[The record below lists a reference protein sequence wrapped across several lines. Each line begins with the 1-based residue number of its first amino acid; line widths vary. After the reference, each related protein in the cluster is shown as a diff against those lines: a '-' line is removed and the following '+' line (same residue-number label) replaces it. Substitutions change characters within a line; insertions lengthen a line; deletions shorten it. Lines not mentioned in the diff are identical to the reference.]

1 MVGLLLQ
8 TGHGKGFSFL
18 PMPLDSVSA
27 CSEMPAREQ
36 EKAVEERKMKRM
48 ATRSFGRT
56 PLAFTLVE
64 LLVVIAIIGTLVG
77 LLLPAVQAARES
89 ARRSSCQNNLKQ
101 MALGVLNF
109 ESAYRRFPR
118 NGKEE
123 ALQRA
128 WTYTSGGTV
137 KYDGAARDYSY
148 MFAILP
154 FVEEQARY
162 DRARTSALA
171 AASTGGTQASS
182 NSQMS
187 AIVPA
192 FRCPSDAAS
201 AVMRLRSTRGGPFN
215 YYCNAGDTFYD
226 KWAATTRAPF
236 GWYGDGGTG
245 TDRRTKDVL
254 DGTANTIMLAESC
267 SAMSVDGS
275 AGVARVTTWKG
286 TVRSAVTSWG
296 GTTKAP
302 QDCLQYTD
310 LSISGLWCN
319 SDGGPGANWLHRE
332 NAYFFTVMPPNSP
345 TCSSTNDANI
355 RWCGG
360 GGYVTASSF
369 HDGGTMFAMCDA
381 AVRFIGD
388 SIDAGLPTQT
398 VRGSTYTGKSVHGV
412 YGGLGSMKGGES
424 LGDWGQ

>member
-1 MVGLLLQ
+1 
-8 TGHGKGFSFL
+8 
-18 PMPLDSVSA
+18 
-27 CSEMPAREQ
+27 
-36 EKAVEERKMKRM
+36 MKRM
-48 ATRSFGRT
+48 VPRSFSRT

-101 MALGVLNF
+101 MAIGVLNF
-109 ESAYRRFPR
+109 ESANRRFPR
-118 NGKEE
+118 NGKEDS
-123 ALQRA
+123 LRSA

-137 KYDGAARDYSY
+137 RYDGAARDYSY

-154 FVEEQARY
+154 YVEEQARY
-162 DRARTSALA
+162 DRALA
-171 AASTGGTQASS
+171 SGLAGASTGGTSAQS

-201 AVMRLRSTRGGPFN
+201 AVMKLRSTRGGPFN
-215 YYCNAGDTFYD
+215 YYCNGGDVFSDRFTVS
-226 KWAATTRAPF
+226 TRAPF
-236 GWYGDGGTG
+236 GWYGGSNVDQTE
-245 TDRRTKDVL
+245 RRIKDIL

-275 AGVARVTTWKG
+275 AGVASVSTWKG

-296 GTTKAP
+296 GTTKAQ
-302 QDCLQYTD
+302 QDCMQYMD

-319 SDGGPGANWLHRE
+319 SDNGPGANWLQRDF
-332 NAYFFTVMPPNSP
+332 AYFFTVMPPNSP
-345 TCSSTNDANI
+345 TCSSVNDANI

-360 GGYVTASSF
+360 SGYVTASSF

-398 VRGSTYTGKSVHGV
+398 VRGSTYTGRSVHGV
-412 YGGLGSMKGGES
+412 YGGLGSMKGGEVV
-424 LGDWGQ
+424 GDWGQ

>member
-1 MVGLLLQ
+1 LE
-8 TGHGKGFSFL
+8 GHRKGFSFL
-18 PMPLDSVSA
+18 PIPLGSVNA

-36 EKAVEERKMKRM
+36 EKAVEEREMKRM
-48 ATRSFGRT
+48 APRSFGRN
-56 PLAFTLVE
+56 PVAFTLVE

-89 ARRSSCQNNLKQ
+89 ARRSNCQSNLKQ

-109 ESAYRRFPR
+109 ESACRRLPR
-118 NGKEE
+118 NGKEDS
-123 ALQRA
+123 LRSA
-128 WTYTSGGTV
+128 WTYTSSGTV

-154 FVEEQARY
+154 YVEEQARY

-171 AASTGGTQASS
+171 AASTGGTSAQS

-201 AVMRLRSTRGGPFN
+201 AVMKLRSTRGGPFN
-215 YYCNAGDTFYD
+215 YYCNGGDVFYD
-226 KWAATTRAPF
+226 KFTVSTRAPF
-236 GWYGDGGTG
+236 GWYGGSNVDQTE
-245 TDRRTKDVL
+245 RRIKDIL

-275 AGVARVTTWKG
+275 AGVASVSTWKG

-296 GTTKAP
+296 GTTKAQ
-302 QDCLQYTD
+302 QDCLPYVD

-319 SDGGPGANWLHRE
+319 SDSGPGANWLLRDS
-332 NAYFFTVMPPNSP
+332 AYFFTVMPPNSP
-345 TCSSTNDANI
+345 TCSSVNDANI

-369 HDGGTMFAMCDA
+369 HNGGTMFAMCDA
-381 AVRFIGD
+381 AVRFIAD
-388 SIDAGLPTQT
+388 SIDTGLPTQLIK
-398 VRGSTYTGKSVHGV
+398 GSTYTGQSVHGV
-412 YGGLGSMKGGES
+412 YGSLGSMRGGEVV
-424 LGDWGQ
+424 GDWGQ

>member
-1 MVGLLLQ
+1 
-8 TGHGKGFSFL
+8 
-18 PMPLDSVSA
+18 
-27 CSEMPAREQ
+27 
-36 EKAVEERKMKRM
+36 MKRM
-48 ATRSFGRT
+48 APRSFGRT

-89 ARRSSCQNNLKQ
+89 ARRSTCQNNLKQ

-109 ESAYRRFPR
+109 ESAYTRFPR

-123 ALQRA
+123 ALRSA
-128 WTYTSGGTV
+128 WMYSSNGSVGN
-137 KYDGAARDYSY
+137 DGAARDISY

-162 DRARTSALA
+162 DRALTSARSG
-171 AASTGGTQASS
+171 ASTGGTGAAS

-201 AVMRLRSTRGGPFN
+201 AVMKLRSTRGGPFN

-226 KWAATTRAPF
+226 KWTVTTRAPF
-236 GWYGDGGTG
+236 GWYGGSNVDQTE
-245 TDRRTKDVL
+245 RSVKDIL

-275 AGVARVTTWKG
+275 AGVASVTTWKG

-319 SDGGPGANWLHRE
+319 SDSGPGANWLQRE

-345 TCSSTNDANI
+345 TCSSVNDANI

-360 GGYVTASSF
+360 SGYVTASSF

-398 VRGSTYTGKSVHGV
+398 IKGSTYTGQSVHGV

-424 LGDWGQ
+424 IGDWGQ

>member
-1 MVGLLLQ
+1 MN
-8 TGHGKGFSFL
+8 
-18 PMPLDSVSA
+18 
-27 CSEMPAREQ
+27 
-36 EKAVEERKMKRM
+36 RM
-48 ATRSFGRT
+48 APRPFGRI
-56 PLAFTLVE
+56 PVAFTLVE

-77 LLLPAVQAARES
+77 LLLPAVQVAREA
-89 ARRSSCQNNLKQ
+89 ARRSACQSNLKQ

-123 ALQRA
+123 SLRSA
-128 WTYTSGGTV
+128 WMYSSNGSTG
-137 KYDGAARDYSY
+137 YDGAARDISY

-154 FVEEQARY
+154 FVEEQVVY
-162 DRARTSALA
+162 DLALKSALTG
-171 AASTGGTQASS
+171 ASTGGTGAAS

-187 AIVPA
+187 KIVPV
-192 FRCPSDAAS
+192 FRCPSDAAA
-201 AVMRLRSTRGGPFN
+201 AVMKLRSSRGAPFN

-226 KWAATTRAPF
+226 KWGATTRAPF
-236 GWYGDGGTG
+236 GWYGGSGTG
-245 TDRRTKDVL
+245 TDRRIKDVL

-275 AGVARVTTWKG
+275 AGVASVSTWKG
-286 TVRSAVTSWG
+286 TVRSDVTSWG

-302 QDCLQYTD
+302 QDCMQYVD

-319 SDGGPGANWLHRE
+319 SDSGPGANWLQRDV
-332 NAYFFTVMPPNSP
+332 AYFFAVMPPNSP
-345 TCSSTNDANI
+345 TCSSTNGANV

-369 HDGGTMFAMCDA
+369 HDAGTMFAMCDA

-388 SIDAGLPTQT
+388 SIDAGLPSTLIK
-398 VRGSTYTGKSVHGV
+398 GSTYTGPSVHGV
-412 YGGLGSMKGGES
+412 YGGLGSMKGSES